1 MSSSPSAP
9 DPRLAAL
16 AAQLATHAS
25 LHQALRWGLAQRPA
39 WAVVDVVV
47 QDEFTHDIVFA
58 ADGSSAADGVLV
70 LDCT

>member
-1 MSSSPSAP
+1 MPADAP
-9 DPRLAAL
+9 DARLAAL
-16 AAQLATHAS
+16 AAQVATLSS

-47 QDEFTHDIVFA
+47 QDEFTHDVVLA
-58 ADGSSAADGVLV
+58 ADGSSARDAVLV